1 MRGQLAT
8 RLFNRLTS
16 LACVLVLLGLGSSG
30 GWRHLQADET
40 ADAIGEDHA
49 GGVSEL
55 EDSFGL
61 DRLFVPRWR
70 LTDGP
75 QVHAAFRD
83 IVDKVRQATV
93 CVHCNG
99 KHTALG
105 GIISPQGWIIT
116 KATPLCGQPT
126 VVLADGRKLA
136 GQTVAVDGKHDLAL
150 LKVEA
155 QNLPALDMSATASPA
170 VGSFLASVGRDQ
182 DPVAVG
188 IVSVAA
194 REIPPQPGR
203 LGVKL
208 DLQLPLVV
216 AVLPESPA
224 EEAGVKAGDRI
235 FQVAGKSTPT
245 RAKLMAAVGSFN
257 PGDQVE
263 FTIEREGKQLQL
275 KATLGSEFPGLL
287 DRSEFQNSLGG
298 KLSVR
303 RFGFPLAFQHDTP
316 LRPSDCGGPVVD
328 IDGRLVGFNIA
339 RSGRTES
346 YALPV
351 SEVQQVANKLIAAN
365 LTVKKKAATPASVAP
380 ANPAGPAK

>member
-1 MRGQLAT
+1 LKRLASVAF
-8 RLFNRLTS
+8 LLML
-16 LACVLVLLGLGSSG
+16 LALGSSG
-30 GWRHLQADET
+30 GWRHLKADET
-40 ADAIGEDHA
+40 ADPDGEEHA
-49 GGVSEL
+49 GGASEL
-55 EDSFGL
+55 EDAFGL

-75 QVHAAFRD
+75 QVRAAFRD
-83 IVDKVRQATV
+83 ITEKVRQATV
-93 CVHCNG
+93 CIHCNG

-105 GIISPQGWIIT
+105 GIISPQGWIVT
-116 KATPLCGQPT
+116 KAAPLCGQPT
-126 VVLADGRKLA
+126 VILADGQKLE
-136 GQTVAVDGKHDLAL
+136 GRTVAVDGKHDLAL
-150 LKVEA
+150 LKVDA
-155 QNLPALDMSATASPA
+155 QNLPSLDMSMSDTPA
-170 VGSFLASVGRDQ
+170 VGTFLATVGRTR
-182 DPVAVG
+182 DPAAVG

-203 LGVKL
+203 LGVEL
-208 DLQLPLVV
+208 DVQLPLVV
-216 AVLPESPA
+216 AVIPESPA

-235 FQVAGKSTPT
+235 FQVAGKNTPT
-245 RAKLMAAVGSFN
+245 RAKLMAAVGAFN

-263 FTIEREGKQLQL
+263 FTVERAGKQLQL

-328 IDGRLVGFNIA
+328 IDGRVVGFNIA

-365 LTVKKKAATPASVAP
+365 LTVKKKAAAATV
-380 ANPAGPAK
+380 PAK

>member
-1 MRGQLAT
+1 MKQQLGT
-8 RLFNRLTS
+8 FIKRLAS
-16 LACVLVLLGLGSSG
+16 LAFILLLFGLGSSG
-30 GWRHLQADET
+30 GWRHLRADESID
-40 ADAIGEDHA
+40 ADADERPA
-49 GGVSEL
+49 GVAEL

-75 QVHAAFRD
+75 QVRSAFHD
-83 IVDKVRQATV
+83 IVEKVRQATV
-93 CVHCNG
+93 CIHCNG

-105 GIISPQGWIIT
+105 GIISPQGWIVT

-126 VVLADGRKLA
+126 VILADGRKLA
-136 GQTVAVDGKHDLAL
+136 GQTIAVDGKHDLAL

-155 QNLPALDMSATASPA
+155 QNLPALDMSDASSPA
-170 VGSFLASVGRDQ
+170 VGSFLATVGRDP

-194 REIPPQPGR
+194 REIPPQPGK
-203 LGVKL
+203 LGVEL
-208 DLQLPLVV
+208 DMQLPLVM

-224 EEAGVKAGDRI
+224 DTAGVKARDRI
-235 FQVAGKSTPT
+235 IQVAGRSTPT
-245 RAKLMAAVGSFN
+245 RAKLMAAVASFN

-263 FTIEREGKQLQL
+263 FTVEREGKQLQL

-287 DRSEFQNSLGG
+287 DRNEFQNSLGG

-316 LRPSDCGGPVVD
+316 LKPSDCGGPVVD

-351 SEVQQVANKLIAAN
+351 SEVQQVANRLIAAN
-365 LTVKKKAATPASVAP
+365 LTVKKNAAPPAPATAATPA
-380 ANPAGPAK
+380 K